1 MGTEMKTMKICTPEW
16 WPGTYG
22 HRNGAGYIWAPEGC
36 PGTYGH
42 QKGAQEHLGTRMV
55 PGLIWSPEV
64 VPSQD

>member
-55 PGLIWSPEV
+55 PG
-64 VPSQD
+64 